1 MDYNR
6 NSLELLYRVSRELA
20 DTLDLQQVVTQVL
33 SLSVKYA
40 GAERASL
47 ILVDEHQQPTNAALI
62 INGQLIQP
70 DLDEMALTLENGLA
84 GWVMRNREYALLLDT
99 SKDDRWLKR
108 PDDEK
113 NQSGAKSAIGIPL
126 LAHDKLEGVMTMVH
140 GKPNQLDEA
149 DAELL
154 RAIASQAG
162 IAVKNA
168 RLHQS
173 LEIAHQRY
181 RNLFNHSIDSI
192 FITALDNRIIEVNQ
206 QAALTTGFSMLQLCK
221 MNMDQVH
228 MIQEHE
234 EIRELAKRP
243 LDSLVSYESE
253 IKGAEEKSIPVEVNV
268 QGVLID
274 NEKHLQWI
282 MRDISE
288 RKALDSVREDMIGMI
303 YHDLRSPLAN
313 IISSLDMLEM
323 LAPQEPGTSIHSIY
337 SIATRSTERL
347 QRLISSLLDIQR
359 LEAGENIVKQTWV
372 PLKGFLEEIE
382 ESVEPSVTSKQQIF
396 SIKKPDEL
404 QEVWLDE
411 DMIKRVL
418 INLVENANK
427 YSPVESKIEL
437 RIQPSDQ
444 EIRFTVADNGP
455 GIEQKAR
462 ERIFN
467 KFSRL
472 QASNFP
478 KGIGLGLAFC
488 KLAVEAHA
496 GKIWVESEL
505 EVGSQFIFTLPI
517 NNDRQP

>member
-20 DTLDLQQVVTQVL
+20 DTLDLQQVISLVLTQ
-33 SLSVKYA
+33 SVKYA
-40 GAERASL
+40 SAERASL
-47 ILVDEHQQPTNAALI
+47 ILLDENKKPINAAII
-62 INGQLIQP
+62 INDQLIQP
-70 DLDEMALTLENGLA
+70 DLDEMCKTLENGLA
-84 GWVMRNREYALLLDT
+84 GWVVRNRKAALLSDT

-108 PDDEK
+108 PDDDQT
-113 NQSGAKSAIGIPL
+113 QSGAKSAIGIPL
-126 LAHDKLEGVMTMVH
+126 LSHDTLEGVMTMVH
-140 GKPNQLDEA
+140 GTPNQLDEA
-149 DAELL
+149 DMELMS
-154 RAIASQAG
+154 AIAAQAG

-173 LEIAHQRY
+173 LEVAHQRY

-192 FITALDNRIIEVNQ
+192 FITDTKGNIVEVNQ
-206 QAALTTGFSMLQLCK
+206 EAALTTGASMEQLCK
-221 MNMDQVH
+221 KNMAELHNIVE
-228 MIQEHE
+228 QEK
-234 EIRELAKRP
+234 IDGLAQRP
-243 LDSLVSYESE
+243 LDTLVSYESE
-253 IKGAEEKSIPVEVNV
+253 MEITGEKQLPVEVHV
-268 QGVLID
+268 QGVLIN
-274 NEKHLQWI
+274 NEKYLQWI

-323 LAPQEPGTSIHSIY
+323 LAPQEPGTPIASIY

-347 QRLISSLLDIQR
+347 QRLISSLLDMQR
-359 LEAGENIVKQTWV
+359 LEAGEKIVKQKWV
-372 PLKGFLEEIE
+372 PAAAFFNDVED
-382 ESVEPSVTSKQQIF
+382 SVMPAITSKQQTFQI
-396 SIKKPDEL
+396 ITPEDMEEL
-404 QEVWLDE
+404 WLDE
-411 DMIKRVL
+411 DMIKRVV

-427 YSPVESKIEL
+427 YCPVESKIEL
-437 RIQPSDQ
+437 RLQREDHL
-444 EIRFTVADNGP
+444 IRFTVADNGP

-462 ERIFN
+462 EKIFN

-472 QASNFP
+472 QASNYP

-517 NNDRQP
+517 Q